1 MEVAVLFLVLSAVL
15 LAIASGIWVA
25 VALVRAI
32 SVRQTM
38 SDSQGPESEGGGD

>member
-1 MEVAVLFLVLSAVL
+1 MEVAVLFFVLAAVL

-32 SVRQTM
+32 SLDKPSHDAQC
-38 SDSQGPESEGGGD
+38 PETKEGGD